1 MICCLLLWF
10 TIFALYNNY
19 FKGKHFV
26 VSLADTKEDLDDKP
40 ERVKGFQSGSKL
52 KSTYMKNPISSQINI
67 GSRVNIGSMNM
78 GGSMHAN
85 TTNRANNAAQLQQN
99 VGEELATEDRM
110 IIKEAEGEGEEEDF
124 SAAMKQKLLFYQ
136 IRPKTGEYV
145 FIREKDRREFAFDE
159 NIGRRLK
166 EKPIFI
172 DSNEAIFDKDNQY
185 LGHYENLRAEA
196 QRQQPREA
204 VADDPL
210 FTANERELIKK
221 DTFL

>member
-10 TIFALYNNY
+10 TIFGLYNNY
-19 FKGKHFV
+19 FKDKHFV
-26 VSLADTKEDLDDKP
+26 VSLADSKEELDDRP

-67 GSRVNIGSMNM
+67 GSRVNIGSMNL

-85 TTNRANNAAQLQQN
+85 NNRANNAGQFQQN
-99 VGEELATEDRM
+99 MGEELATEDRM
-110 IIKEAEGEGEEEDF
+110 IIKEAEGEGEEEEVG
-124 SAAMKQKLLFYQ
+124 AAIRQKLVFYQ

-145 FIREKDRREFAFDE
+145 FIREKDRREFAFDA

-172 DSNEAIFDKDNQY
+172 DNSEAIFDRDNQY

-196 QRQQPREA
+196 QRQAAAE
-204 VADDPL
+204 DPL

-221 DTFL
+221 DTYL